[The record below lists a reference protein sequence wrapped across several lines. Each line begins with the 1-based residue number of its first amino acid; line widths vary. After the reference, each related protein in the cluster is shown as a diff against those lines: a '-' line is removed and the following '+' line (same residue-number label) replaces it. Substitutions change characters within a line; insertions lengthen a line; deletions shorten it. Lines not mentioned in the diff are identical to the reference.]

1 MKDPLDEIYEEVQ
14 RVPCSLAELRA
25 EAKLLPELA
34 DVIGA
39 LATFG
44 KALDPNSKYW
54 KQGERHVL
62 HPNKFVTFTV
72 RYKRSR
78 HLTITLRGNLSEF
91 ETVQE
96 LTLKEGRAG
105 AYAECNLSSP
115 KQLAAAAMYIQRA
128 YQLCKRGPGRAR
140 KTPVRTE
147 IPLNPK

>member
-1 MKDPLDEIYEEVQ
+1 MKDPLDELYDEVQ
-14 RVPCSLAELRA
+14 RVPCSLDALRA

-39 LATFG
+39 LAAFG
-44 KALDPNSKYW
+44 KALDPGAKYW

-72 RYKRSR
+72 RYRRSR

-91 ETVQE
+91 EAAQE

-105 AYAECNLSSP
+105 AYSECKLSSS
-115 KQLAAAAMYIQRA
+115 KQLAAAATYIQRA
-128 YQLCKRGPGRAR
+128 YQLCKRGSSRVR
-140 KTPVRTE
+140 KAPIRTE
-147 IPLNPK
+147 IPLNTK